1 MAFGSNEKTIAVSEF
16 ERDDST
22 QWVQAMIGTLKEM
35 INPFVDDF
43 DFKLLAK
50 SPFCGV
56 PKISF
61 AGGIMQHLYS
71 YGQLVQY
78 LILHGYPSASSCGI

>member
-1 MAFGSNEKTIAVSEF
+1 MAFCSNEKTVAVSEF
-16 ERDDST
+16 ERNDST

-50 SPFCGV
+50 SPFLAYPRLVLLEVSC
-56 PKISF
+56 S
-61 AGGIMQHLYS
+61 S
-71 YGQLVQY
+71 Y
-78 LILHGYPSASSCGI
+78 ILMVN

>member
-1 MAFGSNEKTIAVSEF
+1 MAFCSKEKTIPVSEF
-16 ERDDST
+16 ERNDST

-50 SPFCGV
+50 SPFCGL
-56 PKISF
+56 P
-61 AGGIMQHLYS
+61 
-71 YGQLVQY
+71 
-78 LILHGYPSASSCGI
+78 

>member
-1 MAFGSNEKTIAVSEF
+1 MAFRSNEKTIPVSEF
-16 ERDDST
+16 EINDST

-50 SPFCGV
+50 SPLCGL

-61 AGGIMQHLYS
+61 AGGIMLHLYS
-71 YGQLVQY
+71 HGQLVQY
-78 LILHGYPSASSCGI
+78 YISWLPKCFFL

>member
-1 MAFGSNEKTIAVSEF
+1 MIA
-16 ERDDST
+16 
-22 QWVQAMIGTLKEM
+22 ILKEM
-35 INPFVDDF
+35 MNPFVDDF

-50 SPFCGV
+50 SPFCGL
-56 PKISF
+56 PKMSF
-61 AGGIMQHLYS
+61 PGGIMLHLYS

>member
-16 ERDDST
+16 ERNDST

-35 INPFVDDF
+35 INPFVDGF
-43 DFKLLAK
+43 HFKLLAK
-50 SPFCGV
+50 SPFCGL

-61 AGGIMQHLYS
+61 A
-71 YGQLVQY
+71 
-78 LILHGYPSASSCGI
+78 

>member
-1 MAFGSNEKTIAVSEF
+1 MAFCSKEKTIPGSEF
-16 ERDDST
+16 ERNDST
-22 QWVQAMIGTLKEM
+22 QWVQTMIGTLKEM

-61 AGGIMQHLYS
+61 AGGIMLHLYS
-71 YGQLVQY
+71 YGQSVQY

>member
-1 MAFGSNEKTIAVSEF
+1 MAFRSNEKTIAVSEF
-16 ERDDST
+16 ERNDST

-35 INPFVDDF
+35 IDPFVDDF

-50 SPFCGV
+50 SPFCGL

-61 AGGIMQHLYS
+61 VGGIMLHLYS
-71 YGQLVQY
+71 YGKLVQY

>member
-1 MAFGSNEKTIAVSEF
+1 MIA
-16 ERDDST
+16 
-22 QWVQAMIGTLKEM
+22 TLKEM
-35 INPFVDDF
+35 MNPFVDDF

-50 SPFCGV
+50 SPFCGL

-61 AGGIMQHLYS
+61 AGGIMLHLYS

-78 LILHGYPSASSCGI
+78 LILHGYPSASPCGI

>member
-1 MAFGSNEKTIAVSEF
+1 M
-16 ERDDST
+16 
-22 QWVQAMIGTLKEM
+22 M
-35 INPFVDDF
+35 NPFVDDF

-50 SPFCGV
+50 SPFCGL

-61 AGGIMQHLYS
+61 AGGIMLHLYS